1 MKSREDIHKKLN
13 DLFTLNLIEKLQEP
27 LLKKIN
33 CLNKGNF
40 NNRFDVRV
48 ASKDV
53 DLNSWWKHPIYVI
66 AKPSSKNV
74 VIGITIQPQ
83 RWPRNNE
90 DYSNEFSECIDRNN
104 AKINDLIKAHA
115 INATLVKKEV
125 KTDGKF
131 VLSNSFNVIIDNA
144 NPSDEDYTRFIDF
157 FASLCSIVVS
167 LSDELPVKWNS
178 SSEGLNN
185 ENQELPE
192 AEVKNDEDDDI
203 GFAAMN
209 IVKGDAIST
218 EVFNKYY
225 TKWQKVS
232 YTYNLR
238 MGIDCLMTNDM
249 ELFVDDSV
257 FPVLSKE
264 QLLFIENQITDN
276 KVIPILNFLP
286 SGLNDYCKHIWFV
299 IPFCIWGEEFA
310 TTIFIDKNGF
320 YSVTESADD
329 YRMIFNWENIE
340 SIELDSSFDG
350 DPYISRLYLHTDNGY
365 LTIDEFNVN
374 NNYDKGSYLSIIQA
388 IYNVRKS
395 TLIASKG
402 KDFWIEGSGG
412 EGFILFNSYEELLE
426 AENWKSASRPDPMEY
441 GDQLVE
447 ISSISDGTDKNDEY
461 NAAKEAVMNDI
472 LTSLAFLYVYA
483 ARIDGSISEVEG
495 GIIYDLLDEWSGGD
509 VPISSISKACDYKS
523 LIKLEDEMTI
533 IGEVATN
540 IKNNLPAENI
550 SAVKSDLI
558 KIANVDEN
566 LLDEEKGIILFISSF
581 LD

>member
-192 AEVKNDEDDDI
+192 TSEITLPKAQFGLSKKFEFHYDYTLTTAANLNME
-203 GFAAMN
+203 FA
-209 IVKGDAIST
+209 
-218 EVFNKYY
+218 
-225 TKWQKVS
+225 Q
-232 YTYNLR
+232 
-238 MGIDCLMTNDM
+238 TND
-249 ELFVDDSV
+249 
-257 FPVLSKE
+257 
-264 QLLFIENQITDN
+264 I
-276 KVIPILNFLP
+276 
-286 SGLNDYCKHIWFV
+286 
-299 IPFCIWGEEFA
+299 
-310 TTIFIDKNGF
+310 
-320 YSVTESADD
+320 
-329 YRMIFNWENIE
+329 
-340 SIELDSSFDG
+340 
-350 DPYISRLYLHTDNGY
+350 
-365 LTIDEFNVN
+365 
-374 NNYDKGSYLSIIQA
+374 
-388 IYNVRKS
+388 
-395 TLIASKG
+395 
-402 KDFWIEGSGG
+402 
-412 EGFILFNSYEELLE
+412 
-426 AENWKSASRPDPMEY
+426 
-441 GDQLVE
+441 
-447 ISSISDGTDKNDEY
+447 ISSSMVSINP
-461 NAAKEAVMNDI
+461 AVGFEFGYI
-472 LTSLAFLYVYA
+472 ELAFLRAGVGNFQQITQ
-483 ARIDGSISEVEG
+483 IDNTNKVSFQ
-495 GIIYDLLDEWSGGD
+495 
-509 VPISSISKACDYKS
+509 PN
-523 LIKLEDEMTI
+523 
-533 IGEVATN
+533 IGLGF
-540 IKNNLPAENI
+540 KY
-550 SAVKSDLI
+550 
-558 KIANVDEN
+558 
-566 LLDEEKGIILFISSF
+566 KGIQVDYALTDLGNQSAALYSNVFSVKVDLGIFRR
-581 LD
+581 